1 MKDLDILSA
10 LEEKGGKVSTK
21 DLSEILDIPARTVR
35 YRLAK
40 LKREGILV
48 RTYPVTHERKLGLG
62 EHILVMRETARGRKL
77 LPKVID
83 AIPCFYWFSPSY
95 GRYDGIVAQS
105 LYPLSSP
112 NTNRDLLETLR
123 KEDLISDYHIF
134 DLVDYGF
141 NRTDLSYYNP
151 ISGWEWDSDK
161 WITQIDKNLQKKKKI
176 VALNLDEN
184 PGLVDFDYKD
194 LMILKTII
202 RDVTT
207 TLKELGKI
215 VGLSETQVA
224 KRIRNL
230 ENKDIIK
237 GYKSLIRPFGETMLF
252 QIHLN
257 LKKPVDAVLS
267 SFYQL
272 PFAAYIMME
281 SKTRFC
287 IRFDLPLRNFVGLLK
302 GIDHIRPHVED
313 YFIQTVHHYQ
323 LSSSADPFDLF
334 NSETGK
340 WEVRTDQFIETIK
353 SIVAKA

>member
-40 LKREGILV
+40 LKKAGILV
-48 RTYPVTHERKLGLG
+48 RTYPVTHERRLGLG
-62 EHILVMRETARGRKL
+62 EHIIAMRETVRGRKL
-77 LPKVID
+77 LPKVVD

-95 GRYDGIVAQS
+95 GRYDGFVAQS

-112 NTNRDLLETLR
+112 NTNRDLLETLK
-123 KEDLISDYHIF
+123 KENLISDYYIF

-141 NRTDLSYYNP
+141 NRTDLSYFNP

-161 WITQIDKNLQKKKKI
+161 WIAQIDKNLKKKKTTS
-176 VALNLDEN
+176 LKLDEN

-194 LMILKTII
+194 LMILKTLL
-202 RDVTT
+202 RDVNT

-215 VGLSETQVA
+215 AGLSETQVA

-230 ENKDIIK
+230 ENRDIIK

-257 LKKPVDAVLS
+257 LKEPGDAVLS

-287 IRFDLPLRNFVGLLK
+287 IRFDLPIRNLIGLLK

-313 YFIQTVHHYQ
+313 YFIQTMHNSR
-323 LSSSADPFDLF
+323 LSASANPFDLY
-334 NSETGK
+334 NPETRK
-340 WEVRTDQFIETIK
+340 WEVRTEQFIETIK
-353 SIVAKA
+353 SIVAKT